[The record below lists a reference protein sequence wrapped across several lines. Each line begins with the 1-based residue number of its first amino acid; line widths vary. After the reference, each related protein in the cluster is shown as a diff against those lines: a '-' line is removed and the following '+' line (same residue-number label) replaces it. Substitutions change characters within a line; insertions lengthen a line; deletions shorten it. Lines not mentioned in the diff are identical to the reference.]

1 MEPSVSVIIPAY
13 NVESYIEQ
21 CLDSILAQTLR
32 DFELIVVDDGST
44 DATADILQR
53 YASRDERVSVVQQQN
68 KFAGAARNAGMER
81 AHGKYLS
88 FIDADDFV
96 EPHFFEKM
104 VARAEKT
111 CADVVVCKSSYYND
125 ATHDISLI
133 SNSLLIDDLESVVSG
148 MDLCDSVFQSFV
160 GWPWDKLY
168 RADFVRE
175 HSLKFQEIR
184 STNDALFV
192 FMALIFAQKIAFV
205 SESLVLH
212 RIGNNAS
219 ISNTRHFSWQ
229 CAQGAVDKIEE
240 CLREAGLFDAFERS
254 FDNWLADFLIWN
266 YTSLPASVRPMVYKE
281 MLARMESL
289 AKKEE
294 GYITVPFNADAVS
307 VFEMD
312 REQLID
318 AALVAKKELQS
329 KTWEN
334 EGLLDYNENLKA
346 ALAYREKCFDDECA
360 QHARDCE
367 ELTRRCDE
375 LNEFC
380 KQLTDERDDWYHQLE
395 LVKESKSYKIG
406 RALTGAPRRVRDTL
420 HPARDD

>member
-1 MEPSVSVIIPAY
+1 MEPSVSVIVPAY

-21 CLDSILAQTLR
+21 CLDSILSQTLT
-32 DFELIVVDDGST
+32 DIELIVVDDGST

-81 AHGKYLS
+81 ARGKYLS

-96 EPHFFEKM
+96 ESQFLEKM
-104 VARAEKT
+104 VARAEET
-111 CADVVVCKSSYYND
+111 NADVVVCKSFYYDD
-125 ATHDISLI
+125 ATHDVSPIPH
-133 SNSLLIDDLESVVSG
+133 SLLIDDLESIVSG
-148 MDLCDSVFQSFV
+148 KDLCDSVFQVCV

-175 HSLKFQEIR
+175 HALEFQEIR
-184 STNDALFV
+184 STNDAYFV
-192 FMALIFAQKIAFV
+192 FMALIFAQKIAFAD
-205 SESLVLH
+205 EFLVFH
-212 RIGNNAS
+212 RVGNNAS
-219 ISNTRHFSWQ
+219 VSNTRQLSWQ
-229 CAQGAVDKIEE
+229 CAYAAVNKIEE
-240 CLREAGLFDAFERS
+240 RLREVGLFDTFERS
-254 FDNWLADFLIWN
+254 FDNWLADFLVWN
-266 YTSLPASVRPMVYKE
+266 YTSLPESVRREAYKE
-281 MLARMESL
+281 MLVRMESL

-312 REQLID
+312 REHLVD

-334 EGLLDYNENLKA
+334 KSLLDCNEQLKA
-346 ALAYREKCFDDECA
+346 ALAYREDVCA
-360 QHARDCE
+360 QREKDCE
-367 ELTRRCDE
+367 ELNRRCDE
-375 LNEFC
+375 LHGFC

-406 RALTGAPRRVRDTL
+406 RAITGAPRRVRDAL
-420 HPARDD
+420 HPSHDDD